1 MRYPQEAVDY
11 HKISKA
17 LQYLG
22 DNFTEQPSLKD
33 VADAVHL
40 SEYHFQKLFSRW
52 VGISP
57 KRFLQYLTKEY
68 SKQRLK
74 SSESILNSA
83 FDAGLSGPGRLHDL
97 MVQCDGVTP
106 GEYKAMGEGLEIVWG
121 IHDTP
126 FGRCLLAQTTR
137 GVCNLQFLE
146 ETDTTTDYEAW
157 LAEHWPSADI
167 ARSDEETV
175 RLAQDVFA
183 GAASGGSASLHLFL
197 KGTNFQMKVWEA
209 LLQIPSAQLVSYQQV
224 AQLIGKPKAV
234 RAVASA
240 IAANPIGYIIPCHR
254 VIRKMGV
261 IHQYRWGA
269 ARKRAIIG
277 WEAARQEQAIAG

>member
-1 MRYPQEAVDY
+1 MRYQQAAMDY

-22 DNFTEQPSLKD
+22 EHFTEQPSLKE

-40 SEYHFQKLFSRW
+40 SEYHFQKVFSRW

-68 SKQRLK
+68 SKERLK
-74 SSESILNSA
+74 SAESILHSA
-83 FDAGLSGPGRLHDL
+83 YDAGLSGPGRLHDL

-106 GEYKAMGEGLEIVWG
+106 GEYKAMGGGLAISWG
-121 IHDTP
+121 VHDTP
-126 FGRCLLAQTTR
+126 FGKCLLAHTDR

-146 ETDTTTDYEAW
+146 EEDQTDYEDW
-157 LAEHWPSADI
+157 LARQWPAAKITRNDESSGTLVNDI
-167 ARSDEETV
+167 FVSLRE
-175 RLAQDVFA
+175 
-183 GAASGGSASLHLFL
+183 GKSGSLHLFL
-197 KGTNFQMKVWEA
+197 KGTNFQIKVWEA
-209 LLQIPSAQLVSYQQV
+209 LLQIPAGQVVSYQHI
-224 AQLIGKPKAV
+224 ATLIGKPKAV

-240 IAANPIGYIIPCHR
+240 IAVNPVGYIIPCHR

-261 IHQYRWGA
+261 INQYRWGA

-277 WEAARQEQAIAG
+277 WEAAQMEQARAS